1 MPRPQSSTKSDENE
15 GEMRKRGG
23 REKEAKS
30 GEGS

>member
-1 MPRPQSSTKSDENE
+1 MPRPQSLTKNDENE
-15 GEMRKRGG
+15 GEMRKRG